1 ILGQHLPKDI
11 YVSIG
16 SNDLVLL
23 EATIDEAFYGVVQV
37 FKTLKQRYP
46 QAKINYLSTTPVI
59 HQTHKLYK
67 KIYIGGRTNGQLKS
81 LNFKVMNY
89 ANEHDINYIHQ
100 FDSLL
105 DEKGYLN
112 SKLTA
117 DGIHLNSKGYEIY
130 AENIKKQFK

>member
-1 ILGQHLPKDI
+1 
-11 YVSIG
+11 
-16 SNDLVLL
+16 
-23 EATIDEAFYGVVQV
+23 
-37 FKTLKQRYP
+37 
-46 QAKINYLSTTPVI
+46 
-59 HQTHKLYK
+59 
-67 KIYIGGRTNGQLKS
+67 
-81 LNFKVMNY
+81 MNY